1 MRHDK
6 ILNTA
11 FQIAQ
16 EIEKSSEQ
24 KMVAIV
30 AYKSTVISVG
40 VNSLKTHPM
49 VAGAKYDDWCDHLH
63 AETSAIIN
71 ALRNTSSRK
80 LAKCTLYV
88 CRAKKVNGI
97 YEWGM
102 SRPCI
107 NCQKFINKYPVR
119 DCYYSTETTGIYEC
133 LN

>member
-1 MRHDK
+1 MARHDK

-40 VNSLKTHPM
+40 INSMKTHPL
-49 VAGAKYDDWCDHLH
+49 VASFKHDDWCEHLH

-71 ALRNTSSRK
+71 ALRQTSSRK
-80 LAKCTLYV
+80 LAKCNLYI

-97 YEWGM
+97 YEWGCA
-102 SRPCI
+102 RPCI
-107 NCQKFINKYPVR
+107 NCQKFLKAYPVNN
-119 DCYYSTETTGIYEC
+119 CFYSTEITGIYGI
-133 LN
+133 L